1 MNRREAITQMLAA
14 GIAMP
19 RLTQRPA
26 PVTGKWLTIDGNK
39 VYYEERGQGIP
50 IVMSPGGQNRVET
63 LRPLAERLAAKY
75 HVITWDRANLG
86 HSDIVLKG
94 ARDLDLWSDQQAEL
108 VKQLNIRPAY
118 FVGASSG
125 SRTAYV
131 TALRYP
137 DLVRGLFVYL
147 VTGGGT
153 MGENLAK
160 QYYGDYADLAE
171 KEGMQAVAKTP
182 FWAERIELNSG
193 NRERLLSMDPHEFAR
208 VMRRWVK
215 AMRSNPDPTIGI
227 TADSLREIASNGT
240 PVAIIQGCEGVANHP
255 RDRSELFAKL
265 ANATLIPS
273 PAGYCEEGD
282 NGPVSFN
289 KIMAH
294 HEVPEAKPFR
304 AYEMVA
310 AVPPLIDEFITR
322 TEAKLKK

>member
-1 MNRREAITQMLAA
+1 MVAA

-19 RLTQRPA
+19 ALLQRPA
-26 PVTGKWLTIDGNK
+26 PVAGKWLTIDGNK

-50 IVMSPGGQNRVET
+50 IVMSPGGQNRLET
-63 LRPLAERLAAKY
+63 LRPLAEKLAAKY

-86 HSDIVLKG
+86 HSDLVLQG

-171 KEGMQAVAKTP
+171 KEGMQAVAKMP
-182 FWAERIELNSG
+182 FWAERIELNPS

-240 PVAIIQGCEGVANHP
+240 QVAIIQGCEGVANHP
-255 RDRSELFAKL
+255 RDRSEQFAKL

-282 NGPVSFN
+282 NGPASFN

-294 HEVPEAKPFR
+294 PEVPEAKPFR
-304 AYEMVA
+304 AYEMVM
-310 AVPPLIDEFITR
+310 AVPALIDEFITR